1 LGVPATLLIGV
12 INAAGGGILR
22 DVLSREEPLIFKPG
36 QFYALAALAGAAC
49 FVSLAVFGEVSATVS
64 AGAAIGF
71 TFLLRMLTI
80 RFKWRTRPLVSE
92 PVEPDFHG

>member
-1 LGVPATLLIGV
+1 
-12 INAAGGGILR
+12 
-22 DVLSREEPLIFKPG
+22 
-36 QFYALAALAGAAC
+36 
-49 FVSLAVFGEVSATVS
+49 VSLAVFGEVSATVS